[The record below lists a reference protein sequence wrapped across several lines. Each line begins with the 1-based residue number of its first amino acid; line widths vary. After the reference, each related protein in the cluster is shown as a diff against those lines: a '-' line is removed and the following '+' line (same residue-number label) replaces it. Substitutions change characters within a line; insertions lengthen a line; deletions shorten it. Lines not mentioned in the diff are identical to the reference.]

1 MIFFFVLCVFF
12 FVCMYV
18 CTPCVCLVSTKSKRE
33 CSIPWSWIYK
43 WLWATLGSLESSLNT
58 LLGHFSSSWF
68 CADKNYL
75 TLWSAC
81 FLPEFFSF
89 WKESQWSPRSGR
101 MKASQMRKLAL
112 VWTSFLCIL
121 TILYSQLQT
130 RSILQIVT
138 NNGKKFKKS
147 LKLLFPQKNTL
158 RKVPFVIFVRLVLV
172 CFL

>member
-1 MIFFFVLCVFF
+1 MCIFF

-81 FLPEFFSF
+81 FLPEFFTF

-101 MKASQMRKLAL
+101 MKAFQIRKLAL

-147 LKLLFPQKNTL
+147 LKLLFPQKIL
-158 RKVPFVIFVRLVLV
+158 WEK
-172 CFL
+172 FLLSSLSDWFWSVFFRW